1 MTLQIKWLFIRLNH
15 FRAVSLVVLNKLQS
29 LMIHFK
35 LKEQIESILMIDNG
49 RSDKM
54 MIAV

>member
-1 MTLQIKWLFIRLNH
+1 MTLQIKWLFIHLNY

-54 MIAV
+54 MIAI

>member
-1 MTLQIKWLFIRLNH
+1 MMLQIKWLFIHLNH